1 MFKIKLLN
9 SGKTFENRYDQSILD
24 AALDAGLL
32 LDYGCKTGRCGSCK
46 SRLISGK
53 TKLIHEEFCLSKDE
67 LDQGWFLSCARSPA
81 DGDIEIFAE
90 DLSEFPIQKPQIFPC
105 KIEDLTY
112 LNSDV
117 LRVSLRLP
125 PGKKFSYRAGQHI
138 DISTSGGLTRSYS
151 LARGIS
157 SGGALELHI
166 RKVNDGLMSNYWF
179 NEAKNGDLLRMYG
192 PKGTF
197 FLRDTDDLDL
207 IFLATGTG
215 IAPIRAILEDLN
227 GGVAGKPRSVSVYWG
242 GRLFQDLYLDK
253 SEFTGCDKYYPSLSR
268 EGASWGGH
276 REYVQNLALS
286 HGIPL
291 SHARVYA
298 CGSSTMITDAQLRF
312 AEAGL
317 RSEHFIFDAFVPSS

>member
-1 MFKIKLLN
+1 MSKIKLLN
-9 SGKTFENRYDQSILD
+9 SGKTFDTRDNQSILD
-24 AALDAGLL
+24 SALDAGLL
-32 LDYGCKTGRCGSCK
+32 LEYGCKTGRCGSCK
-46 SRLISGK
+46 SRLINGN
-53 TKLIHEEFCLSKDE
+53 TKLIHEEVCLSKEE
-67 LDQGWFLSCARSPA
+67 LDQGWFLSCARSPV
-81 DGDIEIFAE
+81 DGDIEIVAE

-105 KIEDLTY
+105 KIQDLSY
-112 LNSDV
+112 LNGDV

-125 PGKKFSYRAGQHI
+125 PGKKFSYRAGQHV
-138 DISTSGGLTRSYS
+138 DISTAGGLTRSYS

-166 RKVNDGLMSNYWF
+166 RKVDAGLMSNYWF
-179 NEAKNGDLLRMYG
+179 NEAKIGDLLRMYG

-227 GGVAGKPRSVSVYWG
+227 GGLAGKPRSVSVYWG
-242 GRLFQDLYLDK
+242 GRLFEDLYLDE
-253 SEFTGCDKYYPSLSR
+253 SEFTGRAKYYPSLSR
-268 EGASWGGH
+268 EGVSWGGH
-276 REYVQNLALS
+276 REYVQNLALI
-286 HGIPL
+286 HGISL